1 MAIQGNPTQAAGDDA
16 QLEALGYK
24 SQFKREMSPWANF
37 ALGFTYLSPVVGI
50 YVTFGIAL
58 AAGGPPMI
66 WALVIAGLGQ
76 LLVALVFGE
85 VVSQFPVAGGIYPW
99 ARRLWGRKWAWVTGW
114 VYLFALWGTIA
125 ALAYGAGPYISA
137 MFGMEPS
144 PVLNVGLGLGLLAI
158 VTFINFFGTKALA
171 TVAKIGF
178 AAELIG
184 ALAVGIWLLTT
195 NRNHDFG
202 VIFTTQGAGEGGSY
216 VAAFLAAGLIGV
228 YQYYG
233 FEACGDVAEEI
244 ENPGRVI
251 PKTMRMT
258 IYVGGSAAIF
268 ITLALILSVTD
279 FGAIIS
285 GQDTDPINTI
295 LADAFGPMAP
305 IVLLIVVL
313 SFISGGLSLQAA
325 TSRLLYSY
333 ARDNMIFG
341 SKLLSKFSARHGVP
355 VAAIVV
361 AGLVP
366 ALLIFVAIASEDG
379 LFKIVSFAT
388 AGIYIGFQMVVL
400 AALRARLK
408 GWKPSGQ
415 FTLGKWGLP
424 VNIAALTWGILAI
437 TNMVWPR
444 TPDVAWWDNYI
455 VIIMVVVV
463 IAVGTIYML
472 VSGRAEKST
481 APYTDAIPVVGEEE
495 HEPARR

>member
-1 MAIQGNPTQAAGDDA
+1 MATHDRVAIGTSDDD
-16 QLEALGYK
+16 QLASLGFK
-24 SQFKREMSPWANF
+24 QQFKREMSPWANF

-58 AAGGPPMI
+58 ATGGPPMI

-85 VVSQFPVAGGIYPW
+85 VVSQFPVAGGVYPW

-114 VYLFALWGTIA
+114 IYLFALWATIA
-125 ALAYGAGPYISA
+125 ALSYGAGPYIA
-137 MFGMEPS
+137 ALFGLEPS
-144 PVLNVGLGLGLLAI
+144 SRLNVALGLVLLTI
-158 VTFINFFGTKALA
+158 VTVINFFGTKVLSAFL
-171 TVAKIGF
+171 KFGF

-184 ALAVGIWLLTT
+184 ALAVGVWLLTT
-195 NRNHDFG
+195 NRYHDIG
-202 VIFTTQGAGEGGSY
+202 VIFDTQGAGEPGSY

-244 ENPGRVI
+244 KNPSRVI

-268 ITLALILSVTD
+268 ITLALILSVSD
-279 FGAIIS
+279 FGAVIS
-285 GQDTDPINTI
+285 GENADPINTI
-295 LADAFGPMAP
+295 LADAFGPFAP
-305 IVLLIVVL
+305 IVLGIVVI

-341 SKLLSKFSARHGVP
+341 SKILSKFSERHGVP
-355 VAAIVV
+355 VAAILV
-361 AGLVP
+361 AGIVP
-366 ALLIFVAIASEDG
+366 ALITFIALFSEDG

-400 AALRARLK
+400 AALRARVK
-408 GWKPSGQ
+408 GWKPKGE
-415 FTLGKWGLP
+415 FTMGRWGTL
-424 VNIAALTWGILAI
+424 VNIAALVWGVAAI
-437 TNMVWPR
+437 VNIVWPR
-444 TPDVAWWDNYI
+444 TPDAPWWDNYI
-455 VIIMVVVV
+455 VLLLVAIVVLG
-463 IAVGTIYML
+463 GTVYML
-472 VSGRAEKST
+472 ISGRAERST
-481 APYTDAIPVVGEEE
+481 APYTDAIPVIGE
-495 HEPARR
+495 

>member
-1 MAIQGNPTQAAGDDA
+1 MAIHNEVSDARGDDE
-16 QLEALGYK
+16 QLASLGYE
-24 SQFKREMSPWANF
+24 QRFKREMSPWANF

-50 YVTFGIAL
+50 YVTFGFAL
-58 AAGGPPMI
+58 ATGGPPMI

-85 VVSQFPVAGGIYPW
+85 VVSQFPVAGGVYPW

-125 ALAYGAGPYISA
+125 ALSYGAGPYIAA
-137 MFGMEPS
+137 MFGVESS
-144 PVLNVGLGLGLLAI
+144 PALNVALGLGLLLI
-158 VTFINFFGTKALA
+158 VTVINFIGTKALA
-171 TVAKIGF
+171 MVAKIGF

-184 ALAVGIWLLTT
+184 ALAVGVWLLATQRHH
-195 NRNHDFG
+195 NIG
-202 VIFTTQGAGEGGSY
+202 AIFETHGAGEPGSY

-244 ENPGRVI
+244 KNPGRVI

-268 ITLALILSVTD
+268 MTLALILSVTD
-279 FGAIIS
+279 FGAVIS
-285 GQDTDPINTI
+285 GQNADPINEI
-295 LADAFGPMAP
+295 LSRAFGPVAP
-305 IVLLIVVL
+305 LVLLIVTL

-333 ARDNMIFG
+333 ARDDMIIG
-341 SKLLSKFSARHGVP
+341 SKLLSKFSERHGVP

-366 ALLIFVAIASEDG
+366 GLIIFIALATEDG

-388 AGIYIGFQMVVL
+388 AGIYVGFQMVVF
-400 AALRARLK
+400 AALRARIK
-408 GWKPSGQ
+408 GWKPKGQ
-415 FTLGKWGLP
+415 FTLGKWGYV
-424 VNIAALTWGILAI
+424 VNIAALIWGVAAI
-437 TNMVWPR
+437 TNMIWPR
-444 TPDVAWWDNYI
+444 SPGASWWDNFTVLI
-455 VIIMVVVV
+455 LLAIVV
-463 IAVGTIYML
+463 IGGTVYML
-472 VSGRAEKST
+472 ISGRAERSS
-481 APYTDAIPVVGEEE
+481 APYTDAIPVQGE
-495 HEPARR
+495 ADN